1 MAPLQPKL
9 VLGTI
14 TAPRVVLRSSKV
26 LVVGTVLAPPCVS
39 STVVGYVGTTG
50 ETSEFPLFPCLVMR
64 SFLVIGS
71 CLGFGGCNFEF
82 TPEFLDR

>member
-26 LVVGTVLAPPCVS
+26 LVVGTVLAPFSVS
-39 STVVGYVGTTG
+39 ATIMGHVGATRVAPV
-50 ETSEFPLFPCLVMR
+50 FPFCPDLVMR
-64 SFLVIGS
+64 TFLVFGS
-71 CLGFGGCNFEF
+71 CLAPVGPSC
-82 TPEFLDR
+82 